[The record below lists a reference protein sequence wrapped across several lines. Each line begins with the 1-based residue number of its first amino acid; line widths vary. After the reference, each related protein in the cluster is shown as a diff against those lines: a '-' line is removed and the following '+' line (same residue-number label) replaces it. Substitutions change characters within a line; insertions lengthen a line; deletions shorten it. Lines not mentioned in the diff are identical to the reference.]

1 MLKRLSI
8 VVLATFILIFIAGCS
23 NYFNSG
29 NLQNAGMLVET
40 TVHDQPWD
48 KKGYEGLLQI
58 EETFNVDV
66 FYKEGVKTQED
77 VRKAVDELV
86 SDGVNLIFGHSSA
99 YGQFFEDISQ
109 TYPEVHFVY
118 FNGGQFGEDVTSLN
132 FNAHAMGFFAGMMA
146 GEMTETDHVSV
157 IGAFEWQ
164 PEIEGFFEGVTY
176 QNSEAEVDFNYVN
189 DWNSNKLAMEMYETM
204 RDDGADVIYPAGN
217 AYSHAVIEQANEDGI
232 YAIGYVADQSEIAE
246 ETVLTS
252 TVQHVS
258 ELYTLAAKEFNEGD
272 LRGGVMTYDF
282 QDDMISLGKF
292 SPDVPEEFKNMIQE
306 EIEVYKES
314 GLLPHEADYE

>member
-1 MLKRLSI
+1 MRRLSI
-8 VVLATFILIFIAGCS
+8 FVLATFIVIFLSGCS
-23 NYFNSG
+23 NYFDSG
-29 NLQNAGMLVET
+29 DLQNAGMLVET
-40 TVHDQPWD
+40 TIHDQPWNE
-48 KKGYEGLLQI
+48 KGYEGLLSI
-58 EETFNVDV
+58 EEEFGVDV
-66 FYKEGVKTQED
+66 FYKEDVKTQAD
-77 VRKAVDELV
+77 VREAVDELV
-86 SDGVNLIFGHSSA
+86 SNGVNLIFGNSSA
-99 YGQFFEDISQ
+99 YGQFFEDISA

-146 GEMTETDHVSV
+146 GEMTETNRVGV

-176 QNSEAEVDFNYVN
+176 QNPEAEVNFNYVN
-189 DWNSNKLAMEMYETM
+189 DWNGNELAMDMYKTM
-204 RDDGADVIYPAGN
+204 RDDGTDVIYPAGN
-217 AYSHAVIEQANEDGI
+217 AYSHSIIEQANQDGI

-252 TVQHVS
+252 TVQHLS

-282 QDDMISLGKF
+282 QDDMISLGKL
-292 SPDVPEEFKNMIQE
+292 SPDVPEEFQKVIQE
-306 EIEVYKES
+306 EIEAYKES
-314 GLLPHEADYE
+314 DLLPHESSHDE